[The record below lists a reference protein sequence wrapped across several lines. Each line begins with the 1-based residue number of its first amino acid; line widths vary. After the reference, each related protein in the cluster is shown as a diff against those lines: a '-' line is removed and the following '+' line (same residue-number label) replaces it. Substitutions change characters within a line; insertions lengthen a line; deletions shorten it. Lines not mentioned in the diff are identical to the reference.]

1 MIPFSTIEG
10 TTAKPRSSYRSERLG
25 RLARQAVG
33 RAFIYL
39 GLLIGIAIFTGPL
52 YWMVASGLKPEGDVF
67 EYPPNF
73 FPSTIH
79 WYNYPEALDTFP
91 FVRSLTNSAIIIIG
105 VELGRLITSSLA
117 AFGFSRVSFPHR
129 DKIFVLVL
137 STLMI
142 PYHVTLI
149 PQYLIFRD
157 LGWLDS
163 VYPLIVPN
171 LFGGGAFFIF
181 LSAPVLPDDSQG
193 LRRRRANRW
202 MRHFRHLLADHHA
215 PVPAGIRRGRY
226 LHLHVDVGRLP
237 RSPYLPE
244 LTGKTH
250 RSLGLPTVAKVTPAL
265 RIQARLESHYGD
277 WLVDNSA
284 TGVGFLLHTKVLYP
298 RCGYQRRKGLKAPV
312 F

>member
-149 PQYLIFRD
+149 PQFLIFRD

-181 LSAPVLPDDSQG
+181 LLRQFFLTIPKDYDDAARIDGCGTFGIFWRIIMPQSLPALGAVAIFTFMWTLEYFLAPLIYLNSPEKHTVALAYQQWQRSPQHFGFKHGWNHIMAIGSLITLPPVLVFFFTQRYFIQG
-193 LRRRRANRW
+193 
-202 MRHFRHLLADHHA
+202 
-215 PVPAGIRRGRY
+215 VVI
-226 LHLHVDVGRLP
+226 
-237 RSPYLPE
+237 S
-244 LTGKTH
+244 
-250 RSLGLPTVAKVTPAL
+250 
-265 RIQARLESHYGD
+265 
-277 WLVDNSA
+277 
-284 TGVGFLLHTKVLYP
+284 GV
-298 RCGYQRRKGLKAPV
+298 KG
-312 F
+312 